1 MITRY
6 DEQQLDA
13 LRELASIGSGTAATA
28 LAQMLGRPVE
38 LAVPRALALPLADAL
53 DAVGE
58 PDAMVA
64 SVVLPT
70 TICDGGAP
78 AADRGDAELVVLLLF
93 SYGCAANLCD
103 MLGVEP
109 RSELGDS
116 ALGEIGNVLGA
127 SAVGAF
133 AQMTGLALE
142 PQPPHVLFDM
152 LGAVVASILSATAG
166 ELEFALVLDASLT
179 VEEAECGLSF
189 LLLPTVGGADELLG
203 RLGLDSVPDPV
214 PPGE

>member
-1 MITRY
+1 MNVRY

-64 SVVLPT
+64 SVVMPT
-70 TICDGGAP
+70 TGCTV
-78 AADRGDAELVVLLLF
+78 AAGGDAEIVVLLLF
-93 SYGCAANLCD
+93 SYSCAASLCEL
-103 MLGVEP
+103 LGVEP

-116 ALGEIGNVLGA
+116 ALGEIGNILGA
-127 SAVGAF
+127 SAIGAL

-142 PQPPHVLFDM
+142 PQPPHVLHDM
-152 LGAVVASILSATAG
+152 LGAVVASVLAATAG
-166 ELEFALVLDASLT
+166 ELDVALVLDAELG
-179 VEEAECGLSF
+179 VEDAACGLSF
-189 LLLPTVGGADELLG
+189 LLLPTTGGAAELLG
-203 RLGLDSVPDPV
+203 RLGLGGGVSPR
-214 PPGE
+214 

>member
-6 DEQQLDA
+6 DERQLDA

-64 SVVLPT
+64 SVVLPV
-70 TICDGGAP
+70 G
-78 AADRGDAELVVLLLF
+78 GDAEIVVLLLF
-93 SYGCAANLCD
+93 SYRCAASLCTL
-103 MLGVEP
+103 LGVEP

-116 ALGEIGNVLGA
+116 ALGEIGNILGA
-127 SAVGAF
+127 SAVGAL

-142 PQPPHVLFDM
+142 PRPPQVLYDM
-152 LGAVVASILSATAG
+152 LGAVVASVLSETAG
-166 ELEFALVLDASLT
+166 ELDVALVLDAELA
-179 VEEAECGLSF
+179 VEDASCGLSF
-189 LLLPTVGGADELLG
+189 LLLPTAGGVAELLG
-203 RLGLDSVPDPV
+203 RLGLGPVPDPSR
-214 PPGE
+214 PPR

>member
-13 LRELASIGSGTAATA
+13 LCELASIGSGTAATA

-38 LAVPRALALPLADAL
+38 LDVPRALALPLADAL
-53 DAVGE
+53 EAVGE

-70 TICDGGAP
+70 AGEGA
-78 AADRGDAELVVLLLF
+78 EVVVLLLL
-93 SYGCAANLCD
+93 SYDCAANLCEL
-103 MLGVEP
+103 LGVEP

-142 PQPPHVLFDM
+142 PQPPHVLYDM
-152 LGAVVASILSATAG
+152 LGAVVASLLSATAA
-166 ELEFALVLDASLT
+166 ELDFALVLDASLT
-179 VEEAECGLSF
+179 VEEAACGISF
-189 LLLPTVGGADELLG
+189 LLLPTVGGAAELLG
-203 RLGLDSVPDPV
+203 RLGLTPSGA
-214 PPGE
+214 PGE

>member
-13 LRELASIGSGTAATA
+13 LCELASIGSGTAATA

-38 LAVPRALALPLADAL
+38 LTVPRALALPLADAL

-64 SVVLPT
+64 SVVLPV
-70 TICDGGAP
+70 A
-78 AADRGDAELVVLLLF
+78 GDAELVVLLLF
-93 SYGCAANLCD
+93 SYDCAANLCEL
-103 MLGVEP
+103 LGVEP
-109 RSELGDS
+109 RSDIGDS

-127 SAVGAF
+127 SAIGAF
-133 AQMTGLALE
+133 AQMTGLALAPE
-142 PQPPHVLFDM
+142 PPHVLYDM
-152 LGAVVASILSATAG
+152 LGAVVASLLTATAA
-166 ELEFALVLDASLT
+166 ELDFALVLDATLT
-179 VEEAECGLSF
+179 IEEAESGLSF

-203 RLGLDSVPDPV
+203 RLGFEG
-214 PPGE
+214 GE

>member
-1 MITRY
+1 MTISY

-53 DAVGE
+53 DTIGE

-64 SVVLPT
+64 SVVMPT
-70 TICDGGAP
+70 TGCGGGT
-78 AADRGDAELVVLLLF
+78 RGDTEIVVVLLF
-93 SYGCAANLCD
+93 SYRCAANLCEL
-103 MLGVEP
+103 LGVEP

-116 ALGEIGNVLGA
+116 ALGEIGNILGA
-127 SAVGAF
+127 SAVGAL

-142 PQPPHVLFDM
+142 PQPPHVLYDM
-152 LGAVVASILSATAG
+152 LGAVVASVLSATVG
-166 ELEFALVLDASLT
+166 ELEVALMLDAELT
-179 VEEAECGLSF
+179 VADAACGLSF
-189 LLLPTVGGADELLG
+189 LLLPSADGVTELLG
-203 RLGLDSVPDPV
+203 RLGLDPV
-214 PPGE
+214 PPTQE

>member
-1 MITRY
+1 MNTTY

-64 SVVLPT
+64 SVVLPV
-70 TICDGGAP
+70 G
-78 AADRGDAELVVLLLF
+78 GDAEIVVLLLF
-93 SYGCAANLCD
+93 SYRCAARLCEL
-103 MLGVEP
+103 LGVEP

-127 SAVGAF
+127 SAVGALG
-133 AQMTGLALE
+133 QMTGLALE
-142 PQPPHVLFDM
+142 PQPPHVLYDM
-152 LGAVVASILSATAG
+152 LGAVVASVLSATSG
-166 ELEFALVLDASLT
+166 ELDVALVLDAELGVEGEA
-179 VEEAECGLSF
+179 VEETASGISF
-189 LLLPTVGGADELLG
+189 LLLPTAVGVAELLG
-203 RLGLDSVPDPV
+203 RLGL
-214 PPGE
+214 GTEE

>member
-1 MITRY
+1 MNLSY

-64 SVVLPT
+64 SVVMPV
-70 TICDGGAP
+70 
-78 AADRGDAELVVLLLF
+78 RGDAEIVVLLLF
-93 SYGCAANLCD
+93 SYRCAATFCEL
-103 MLGVEP
+103 LGVEP

-142 PQPPHVLFDM
+142 PQPPHVLYDM
-152 LGAVVASILSATAG
+152 LGAVVASVLSATAG
-166 ELEFALVLDASLT
+166 ELEVALVLDADLT
-179 VEEAECGLSF
+179 VEGAACGFSF
-189 LLLPTVGGADELLG
+189 LLLPTAVGAAELLG
-203 RLGLDSVPDPV
+203 GLGLGPV
-214 PPGE
+214 PSTEK

>member
-38 LAVPRALALPLADAL
+38 LTVPRALALPLADAL

-70 TICDGGAP
+70 TASGGGA
-78 AADRGDAELVVLLLF
+78 RGDVEIVVLLLF
-93 SYGCAANLCD
+93 SYECAANLCG

-142 PQPPHVLFDM
+142 PQPPLVLYDM
-152 LGAVVASILSATAG
+152 LGAVVASLLSSTAG
-166 ELEFALVLDASLT
+166 ELDFALVLDASLT
-179 VEEAECGLSF
+179 VEEAACGMSF
-189 LLLPTVGGADELLG
+189 LLLPTVLGAAELLG
-203 RLGLDSVPDPV
+203 RLGLDPV
-214 PPGE
+214 APTQE

>member
-1 MITRY
+1 MITY

-38 LAVPRALALPLADAL
+38 LTVPRALALPLADAL

-64 SVVLPT
+64 SVVLPV
-70 TICDGGAP
+70 A
-78 AADRGDAELVVLLLF
+78 GDAELVVLLLF

-103 MLGVEP
+103 ILGVEP

-133 AQMTGLALE
+133 AQMTGLALD
-142 PQPPHVLFDM
+142 PQPPHVLYDM
-152 LGAVVASILSATAG
+152 LGAVVASLLSATVG
-166 ELEFALVLDASLT
+166 ELDFALVLDASLT
-179 VEEAECGLSF
+179 VEEAECGMSF
-189 LLLPTVGGADELLG
+189 LLLPTVVGAAELLG
-203 RLGLDSVPDPV
+203 RLGLEA
-214 PPGE
+214 GA

>member
-6 DEQQLDA
+6 DERQLDA

-70 TICDGGAP
+70 IGSGDV
-78 AADRGDAELVVLLLF
+78 RGDADVIVLLLF
-93 SYGCAANLCD
+93 SYRCAETLCEL
-103 MLGVEP
+103 LGVEP

-127 SAVGAF
+127 SAVGAL

-142 PQPPHVLFDM
+142 PQPPHVLYDM
-152 LGAVVASILSATAG
+152 LGAVVASVLSATAG
-166 ELEFALVLDASLT
+166 ELDVALVLDAELA
-179 VEEAECGLSF
+179 VEGAACGLSF
-189 LLLPTVGGADELLG
+189 LLLPTAVGVAELLG
-203 RLGLDSVPDPV
+203 RLGLD
-214 PPGE
+214 PGE

>member
-1 MITRY
+1 MNVHY

-64 SVVLPT
+64 SVVMPT
-70 TICDGGAP
+70 AACAGGA
-78 AADRGDAELVVLLLF
+78 RRDAEIIVLLLF
-93 SYGCAANLCD
+93 SYRCAASLCEL
-103 MLGVEP
+103 LGVEP

-116 ALGEIGNVLGA
+116 ALGEIGNILGA
-127 SAVGAF
+127 SAVGAL

-142 PQPPHVLFDM
+142 PQPPHVLYDM
-152 LGAVVASILSATAG
+152 LGAVVASVLSATAG
-166 ELEFALVLDASLT
+166 ELDLALVLDAELSI
-179 VEEAECGLSF
+179 EGAACGLSF
-189 LLLPTVGGADELLG
+189 LLLPTAVGVAELLG
-203 RLGLDSVPDPV
+203 RLGLDRVPDPSD
-214 PPGE
+214 PPR

>member
-38 LAVPRALALPLADAL
+38 LTVPRALALPLADAL

-70 TICDGGAP
+70 TGSAGGAGG
-78 AADRGDAELVVLLLF
+78 GDVEIIVLLLF
-93 SYGCAANLCD
+93 SYECAANLCQ

-133 AQMTGLALE
+133 AQMTGLALD
-142 PQPPHVLFDM
+142 PQPPHVLYDM
-152 LGAVVASILSATAG
+152 LGAVVASLLSATVG
-166 ELEFALVLDASLT
+166 ELDLALVLDATLT
-179 VEEAECGLSF
+179 IEEAACGMSF
-189 LLLPTVGGADELLG
+189 LLLPTVGGAAELLG
-203 RLGLDSVPDPV
+203 RLGFDPV
-214 PPGE
+214 PPTR

>member
-1 MITRY
+1 MMIRY

-70 TICDGGAP
+70 TSAGGAP
-78 AADRGDAELVVLLLF
+78 GSAELVVLLLF
-93 SYGCAANLCD
+93 SYSCAASLCEQ
-103 MLGVEP
+103 LGVEP

-127 SAVGAF
+127 AAVGAL

-142 PQPPHVLFDM
+142 PEPPHVVYDM
-152 LGAVVASILSATAG
+152 LGAVVASVLSATAG
-166 ELEFALVLDASLT
+166 ELEVALVLDAELT
-179 VEEAECGLSF
+179 VEQDACGLSF
-189 LLLPTVGGADELLG
+189 LLLPTAGGVDELLG
-203 RLGLDSVPDPV
+203 RLGLGV
-214 PPGE
+214 GERAGT

>member
-38 LAVPRALALPLADAL
+38 LTVPRALALPLADAL

-70 TICDGGAP
+70 IASAGSA
-78 AADRGDAELVVLLLF
+78 RGEVEMIVLLLF
-93 SYGCAANLCD
+93 SYSCAANLCE

-152 LGAVVASILSATAG
+152 LGAVVASVLSATAG
-166 ELEFALVLDASLT
+166 ELDLALVLDASLT
-179 VEEAECGLSF
+179 IEDAACGMSF
-189 LLLPTVGGADELLG
+189 LLMPTIGGASELLG
-203 RLGLDSVPDPV
+203 RLGLQD
-214 PPGE
+214 EE

>member
-38 LAVPRALALPLADAL
+38 LTVPRALALPLADAL

-58 PDAMVA
+58 PDAMVV

-70 TICDGGAP
+70 TGGAGG
-78 AADRGDAELVVLLLF
+78 ARDAELVVLLLF
-93 SYGCAANLCD
+93 SYRCAANLCEL
-103 MLGVEP
+103 LGVEP

-142 PQPPHVLFDM
+142 PHPPHVLYDM
-152 LGAVVASILSATAG
+152 LGAVVASVLSATAG
-166 ELEFALVLDASLT
+166 ELDVALVLDADLT
-179 VEEAECGLSF
+179 VEEAACGMSF
-189 LLLPTVGGADELLG
+189 LLLPTAVGAAELLG
-203 RLGLDSVPDPV
+203 RLGLEVK
-214 PPGE
+214 E

>member
-28 LAQMLGRPVE
+28 LSQMLGRPVG

-64 SVVLPT
+64 SVVLPVGVG
-70 TICDGGAP
+70 D
-78 AADRGDAELVVLLLF
+78 GDAAAEIVVLLLF
-93 SYGCAANLCD
+93 SYRCAASLCEL
-103 MLGVEP
+103 LGVEP

-116 ALGEIGNVLGA
+116 ALGEIGNILGA
-127 SAVGAF
+127 SAVGAL

-142 PQPPHVLFDM
+142 PQPPHVLYDM
-152 LGAVVASILSATAG
+152 LGAVVASVLAATVG
-166 ELEFALVLDASLT
+166 ELDVALVLDASLT
-179 VEEAECGLSF
+179 VEEASCGMSF
-189 LLLPTVGGADELLG
+189 LLLPTVGGVAELLG
-203 RLGLDSVPDPV
+203 RLGL
-214 PPGE
+214 GAEK

>member
-1 MITRY
+1 MNVRY

-64 SVVLPT
+64 SVVLPV
-70 TICDGGAP
+70 G
-78 AADRGDAELVVLLLF
+78 GDAEIVVLLLF
-93 SYGCAANLCD
+93 SYSCAASLCEL
-103 MLGVEP
+103 LGVEP

-127 SAVGAF
+127 SAVGAL

-142 PQPPHVLFDM
+142 PEPPHVLHDM
-152 LGAVVASILSATAG
+152 LGAVVASVLSATAG
-166 ELEFALVLDASLT
+166 ELDLALVLDAELG
-179 VEEAECGLSF
+179 VEDAACGLSF
-189 LLLPTVGGADELLG
+189 LLLPTSGGAAELLG
-203 RLGLDSVPDPV
+203 RLGL
-214 PPGE
+214 GAKE

>member
-28 LAQMLGRPVE
+28 LAQMLGHPVE

-64 SVVLPT
+64 SVVLPVRV
-70 TICDGGAP
+70 P
-78 AADRGDAELVVLLLF
+78 DRDDAELVVLLLF
-93 SYGCAANLCD
+93 SYDCAANLCD

-142 PQPPHVLFDM
+142 PAPPHVLYDM
-152 LGAVVASILSATAG
+152 LGAVVASVLSATAG
-166 ELEFALVLDASLT
+166 ELDVALVLDADLM
-179 VEEAECGLSF
+179 VEEAACGMSF
-189 LLLPTVGGADELLG
+189 LLLPTAVGAAELLG
-203 RLGLDSVPDPV
+203 RLGLTPSR

>member
-28 LAQMLGRPVE
+28 LSQMLGRPVE

-64 SVVLPT
+64 SVVLPV
-70 TICDGGAP
+70 AV
-78 AADRGDAELVVLLLF
+78 ADRGDAELVVLLLF
-93 SYGCAANLCD
+93 SYGCASNLCD

-109 RSELGDS
+109 RSALGDS

-133 AQMTGLALE
+133 AQMTGLALD
-142 PQPPHVLFDM
+142 PQPPHVLYDM
-152 LGAVVASILSATAG
+152 LGAVVASLLSATVG
-166 ELEFALVLDASLT
+166 ELDFALVLDASLT
-179 VEEAECGLSF
+179 IADAECGMSF
-189 LLLPTVGGADELLG
+189 LLLPTVGGAAELLG
-203 RLGLDSVPDPV
+203 RLGLEA
-214 PPGE
+214 GE